1 MKPILILAGTF
12 ASLSAAIYT
21 ISPDSVSEISTIC
34 RRAQGGDTIYLHG
47 GVYTRP
53 FPVIRCRG
61 DAHAAITLTAR
72 PGEQVTIR
80 VPWRVRGAYLHITG
94 LNFRGESDRI
104 DYRTVIEQ
112 WWNPGRKIRTMGL
125 LVRGHH
131 IRITD
136 NTVGYFPAS
145 GIKITGESD
154 YLTIRHNIIYN
165 NAWWSTGG
173 TGGLIVK
180 NIHEFD
186 PSTATKVILTDNLL
200 FGNESRIISH
210 VFKKGFTKMTID
222 EGESFLIQQKD
233 DPRKQGAEHGVYHGR
248 YRVEN
253 NLILF
258 NGKGSSLNKA
268 ARIDMIANTLYCNGT
283 TAQSPNAGGIRGNH
297 TDHDTFIDNAIESC
311 GNDRAIS
318 VIGEDNRFEGNAG
331 SDTYVFADNWGN
343 DTVVESAAGGTL
355 VARTAAGGTL
365 RMPIERAVSTSG
377 TITVGVRPEKLML
390 ASEAPTTDDNVLG
403 PGRITDLSFT
413 GVSTQYTVEMPG
425 IGSIGVF
432 EQNMVFGSV
441 FAVGSEVWV
450 RWRPEHTFGLDAD
463 AQAGAA
469 EAIADSED
477 A

>member
-1 MKPILILAGTF
+1 LKTFYAIFFLLIHTLGI
-12 ASLSAAIYT
+12 LSAATYT
-21 ISPDSVSEISTIC
+21 ISPETVSEIRTIC
-34 RRAQGGDTIYLHG
+34 QRAQGGDTIYLRG

-53 FPVIRCRG
+53 FPLIRCRG

-125 LVRGHH
+125 FVRGHH

-136 NTVGYFPAS
+136 NTIGYFPAS

-154 YLTIRHNIIYN
+154 YLSIRHNIIYN

-186 PSTATKVILTDNLL
+186 PSTATKVTLRDNLL

-233 DPRKQGAEHGVYHGR
+233 DPRKRGAEHGVYHGR

-311 GNDRAIS
+311 GDDRAIS
-318 VIGEDNRFEGNAG
+318 VIGEDNRFEGNIAKSSNQKPLPG
-331 SDTYVFADNWGN
+331 L
-343 DTVVESAAGGTL
+343 TL
-355 VARTAAGGTL
+355 VDHLFRDPQHLDFASRAFGDRANKLLKSFEPML
-365 RMPIERAVSTSG
+365 RRNH
-377 TITVGVRPEKLML
+377 ITVRPTGYRVDLPRQIRDIIARIPQSPQTKIEK
-390 ASEAPTTDDNVLG
+390 STD
-403 PGRITDLSFT
+403 RITIHLIDNR
-413 GVSTQYTVEMPG
+413 G
-425 IGSIGVF
+425 IKGL
-432 EQNMVFGSV
+432 
-441 FAVGSEVWV
+441 
-450 RWRPEHTFGLDAD
+450 PEEYVLKF
-463 AQAGAA
+463 
-469 EAIADSED
+469 
-477 A
+477 